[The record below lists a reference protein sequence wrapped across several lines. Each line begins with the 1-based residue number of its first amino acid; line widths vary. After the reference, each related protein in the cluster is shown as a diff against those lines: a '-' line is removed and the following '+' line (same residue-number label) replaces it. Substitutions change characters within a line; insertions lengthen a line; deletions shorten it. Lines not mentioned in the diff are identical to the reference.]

1 MICSEMNAQPSTA
14 DNDRAAWADGVL
26 RRQVGLLEQLAQS
39 GLRLALAIEGQVT
52 GPSGAEPAQGHA
64 PEILAMAFS
73 RVSRAVR
80 LACLL
85 QSKLIRDA
93 DEARRE
99 ADRQQRMRQDLDR
112 IDANQARRDRKA
124 RVEAIVER
132 VAWTETEDED
142 RTESLLAEAAE
153 RLDSDDIYG
162 DVLDRPMGELV
173 ALICRDL
180 GLEPDW
186 DGLAQEAWAVK
197 EGITANTAP
206 LSSPLPLDGGEAG
219 SGGDVGSMLNAQLTG
234 HPHPRPF
241 PHQGGRE
248 SALGL
253 NPSTDTQPHSSG

>member
-1 MICSEMNAQPSTA
+1 MNAQPSTP

-52 GPSGAEPAQGHA
+52 GPSGAEAAQGHD

-93 DEARRE
+93 EEARRE
-99 ADRQQRMRQDLDR
+99 ADRQQRMQDDRDR
-112 IDANQARRDRKA
+112 IDANKGRRERKA

-186 DGLAQEAWAVK
+186 DGLAQEAWALD
-197 EGITANTAP
+197 EIASGDP
-206 LSSPLPLDGGEAG
+206 GSPFAAQALGEKQSHHQDHQVDQDGG
-219 SGGDVGSMLNAQLTG
+219 SGLGR
-234 HPHPRPF
+234 RPAVPF
-241 PHQGGRE
+241 YARQ
-248 SALGL
+248 
-253 NPSTDTQPHSSG
+253 

>member
-1 MICSEMNAQPSTA
+1 MICSDMTAPPSTV
-14 DNDRAAWADGVL
+14 DDDPAAWGQAVL
-26 RRQVGLLEQLAQS
+26 RRQVERLEALAET
-39 GLRLALAIEGQVT
+39 GLALAQRIAQ
-52 GPSGAEPAQGHA
+52 ADIAAPADV
-64 PEILAMAFS
+64 AMAFS

-85 QSKLIRDA
+85 QARLIKDA

-99 ADRQQRMRQDLDR
+99 ADDQRRTQDDRDR

-142 RTESLLAEAAE
+142 RTESLLVEAAE

-162 DVLDRPMGELV
+162 DVLNRPLGELV

-186 DGLAQEAWAVK
+186 DGLAQEAWALD
-197 EGITANTAP
+197 EIARGDPGSPFAAP
-206 LSSPLPLDGGEAG
+206 AAGENGQTPQDRPERQDLQDRQEPGGG
-219 SGGDVGSMLNAQLTG
+219 PVR
-234 HPHPRPF
+234 RPAVPF
-241 PHQGGRE
+241 HQR
-248 SALGL
+248 L
-253 NPSTDTQPHSSG
+253 